1 MLGIGVIAF
10 SGCASSF
17 DNAGYVETMSLKT
30 GEVVKIDA
38 VRVKDNGVRTV
49 IGAVVGGLVGHNFG
63 KGKRNVAMTAT
74 GAVAGGVI
82 GNKLNEKTVL
92 CTFR

>member
-1 MLGIGVIAF
+1 MVAIPL
-10 SGCASSF
+10 SGQLVSI
-17 DNAGYVETMSLKT
+17 LKT